1 MIDWE
6 IKGRE
11 FGNCNC
17 DYSCPCQFNALPTHG
32 DCEASVAY
40 EIDEGHFGDVK
51 LDGLR
56 MAGIYHWDGPVH
68 KGGGEVQLIV
78 DERADE
84 QQRDAMLKIMMGEET
99 EEMATMWAVY
109 AAMCTTFHEP
119 LVKPIDLEI
128 DIENRTGRV
137 SIPGVVETTGE
148 PIRNPVTG
156 KIHRARIDIP
166 YGFEFEIAEIGSAST
181 KAVGA
186 IKLDLQDSYGQWAEL
201 HLSNSGIV
209 RSAA

>member
-1 MIDWE
+1 MIAWE
-6 IKGRE
+6 IKARE

-17 DYSCPCQFNALPTHG
+17 DYSCPCQFDALPTQG
-32 DCEASVAY
+32 FCEASVAF

-68 KGGGEVQLIV
+68 EGGGEAQFIV

-84 QQRDAMLKIMMGEET
+84 QQRDALLKIMKGEET

-109 AAMCTTFHEP
+109 SAMCTTFHEP
-119 LVKPIDLEI
+119 LAKPIDL
-128 DIENRTGRV
+128 DININSRTGRV

-148 PIRNPVTG
+148 PIRNRVTG
-156 KIHRARIDIP
+156 ALHRVRIDMP
-166 YGFEFEIAEIGSAST
+166 EGFEFEIAEIGNAST

-186 IKLDLQDSYGQWAEL
+186 IKLDLENSYGQWAEL
-201 HLSNSGIV
+201 HLTNSGVI